1 PVALRPASA
10 RARARTISCGGASR
24 PLRAVAE
31 EAPQLGRELPAA
43 ALEHQVD
50 RAARA
55 SGAAHQLLD
64 GEADVDPVPE
74 EPDVGIVRCVPPR
87 VEHPLPD
94 LALAERV
101 GRIVA
106 LAVVGLD
113 PDAAA
118 EGARPRAR
126 LPAHD
131 LDVGVPHD
139 AHDPAE

>member
-1 PVALRPASA
+1 
-10 RARARTISCGGASR
+10 
-24 PLRAVAE
+24 
-31 EAPQLGRELPAA
+31 
-43 ALEHQVD
+43 
-50 RAARA
+50 
-55 SGAAHQLLD
+55 
-64 GEADVDPVPE
+64 
-74 EPDVGIVRCVPPR
+74 
-87 VEHPLPD
+87 LPD
-94 LALAERV
+94 LALSERV

-139 AHDPAE
+139 AHDPAEEVAGRAIGREAADDPLERVLEEVLRAVHGEPAREARRERAEPRLGLQRLDEDA